1 MKRKVYLGLL
11 VLSLCFV
18 IGGLYLVLSINSVI
32 DRLEN
37 IIVLQKVEFFR
48 KNFQNHIAIVQTDL
62 LLKDS
67 PHARNIEVVVRHGEE
82 LETAVTKCYS
92 CHHEPHVNSRLD
104 FLKGEIDDYKKRLSR
119 AYTIRA
125 NRERLEIE
133 KQLAFNLGQQIME
146 DIKTLVIASSEKTS
160 HKVAQVQSEIA
171 STRQLILILITIGP
185 VIILLFTSFF
195 VRRFAGSVSTLIQ
208 ATRKLKDGDLDY
220 RISRDLKDEF
230 QELAVA
236 FNEMTTSLKEQ
247 CLRLESAQ
255 KRYRMLF
262 ESAGDAIFIL
272 EAEGD
277 DAGRIISANL
287 AAAEMHGYSVEELL
301 ELKIQDLDTPE
312 SAEDVPTRLQR
323 MLKGEWINIIVDHRR
338 KDGSVFPV
346 EASAGMFDV
355 DDHKYIL
362 AFDRDITE
370 RVKTEEALQRTKQM
384 AMVGQTAAG
393 LAHEIKNP
401 LAGIKVSMEVLASEL
416 EIPQEDREVFLRI
429 VGEINRIEK
438 LLKNMLNYARP
449 PEPQFDET
457 DLNQLVEHAIK
468 NAQYSLKSPAYASQQ
483 GKLIRFN
490 KELEADLPLIMADS
504 AQLQQVFLNLL
515 LNAVEAIPENGTIA
529 VTTGVDEHRH
539 ARICITDS
547 GRGIDEKYLDE
558 IFNPFFTTKSKGSG
572 LGLAISKRLI
582 EQHQGS
588 LAALNN
594 PAGGATFII
603 RLPLRP
609 VEEVVNT

>member
-1 MKRKVYLGLL
+1 MKKKVYLGLL
-11 VLSLCFV
+11 VLSLSFI
-18 IGGLYLVLSINSVI
+18 IGGIYLVLSINSVI

-48 KNFQNHIAIVQTDL
+48 KNFQNHVAIVQTDL

-67 PHARNIEVVVRHGEE
+67 PHARNIEVIVKHGDE
-82 LETAVTKCYS
+82 LEGAIIKCYS
-92 CHHEPHVNSRLD
+92 CHHEPHVVVRLD
-104 FLKGEIDDYKKRLSR
+104 LLKGAIDDYKKRLSR

-133 KQLAFNLGQQIME
+133 KQLAFNLGQHIIE

-160 HKVAQVQSEIA
+160 HKIAQVQNEIA
-171 STRQLILILITIGP
+171 STRHLILILITIGP
-185 VIILLFTSFF
+185 ILILLITSFF
-195 VRRFAGSVSTLIQ
+195 VRRFAGSMATLIQ
-208 ATRKLKDGDLDY
+208 ATRKLKDGELNY

-236 FNEMTTSLKEQ
+236 FNEMATSLKEQ
-247 CLRLESAQ
+247 CLRVESAQ

-272 EAEGD
+272 EAEGK
-277 DAGRIISANL
+277 DAGRIVSANP
-287 AAAEMHGYSVEELL
+287 AAAEIHGYTVEELL
-301 ELKIQDLDTPE
+301 ELKIQDLDTYE
-312 SAEDVPTRLQR
+312 SAEQVPARLQR
-323 MLKGEWINIIVDHRR
+323 MLNGEWINVVVDHRR

-346 EASAGMFDV
+346 EASAGMFEV
-355 DDHKYIL
+355 DEHKYIL

-370 RVKTEEALQRTKQM
+370 RVKTEKVLQRTKQM

-416 EIPQEDREVFLRI
+416 DIAQEDREVFLRI

-449 PEPQFDET
+449 PAPQFDRVE
-457 DLNQLVEHAIK
+457 LNQLVEHAIK
-468 NAQYSLKSPAYASQQ
+468 NAQYSLKSPVYLSQQ
-483 GKLIRFN
+483 GKTIHFD
-490 KELEADLPLIMADS
+490 KKLEANLPPVTADS
-504 AQLQQVFLNLL
+504 AQLQQVLLNLL
-515 LNAVEAIPENGTIA
+515 LNAIEAIPEGGTIA
-529 VTTGVDEHRH
+529 ITTEVDEKQH
-539 ARICITDS
+539 ARIIIADS
-547 GRGIDEKYLDE
+547 GRGIEEKYLEE

-572 LGLAISKRLI
+572 LGLAISKRLV

-588 LAALNN
+588 LTVANN
-594 PAGGATFII
+594 PAGGATFVLQ
-603 RLPLRP
+603 LPLRP
-609 VEEVVNT
+609 AEEVGE